1 MQFEEEVLVPRARA
15 KHIKEIEK
23 FAEKEGIKVEII
35 GNLVKIYSDDAL
47 NAIIGKNAAEAIG
60 RGFEPSIAKL
70 LFRENFVFE
79 QLALPD
85 YGHKRPSHMKR
96 VKGVVIG
103 EKGKAKNI
111 IEKRTNTKISIY
123 GKTVSIIGETENVL
137 KARKAV
143 EMLLTGRRHATAYRF
158 LETRAERSSARRS
171 GMSSASENKI

>member
-1 MQFEEEVLVPRARA
+1 MQFEDEILIPRARV
-15 KHIKEIEK
+15 KFVKELEK
-23 FAEKEGIKVEII
+23 AAEKEGIKFEIV
-35 GNLVKIYSDDAL
+35 GNLVKVYSDDAL

-60 RGFEPSIAKL
+60 RGFEPSVAKL
-70 LFRENFVFE
+70 LFKENFSFE
-79 QLALPD
+79 QLYLAD
-85 YGHKRPSHMKR
+85 YGHKRSNHMKR
-96 VKGVVIG
+96 IKGVVIG

-158 LETRAERSSARRS
+158 LEKHR
-171 GMSSASENKI
+171 